1 MSKLQESLK
10 VKFDDTDRYLFLSRM
25 QVDCVNYLNEDN
37 KQTFKESKYLVMG
50 NVKDQIE
57 EMKALYDEVSVKPV
71 WCTLEDIKHYE
82 EEMNKIA
89 FE

>member
-1 MSKLQESLK
+1 MSKLQENLK
-10 VKFDDTDRYLFLSRM
+10 VRFNDTDRYLFLSRM

-37 KQTFKESKYLVMG
+37 KQTFKESKYLAMG

-57 EMKALYDEVSVKPV
+57 EMKALYNEVSVKPV

>member
-1 MSKLQESLK
+1 MSKLQEKLK

-57 EMKALYDEVSVKPV
+57 EMKHLYDELSVKPV

>member
-1 MSKLQESLK
+1 MSKLQELLK
-10 VKFDDTDRYLFLSRM
+10 VKFDDTNRYLFLSRM

-37 KQTFKESKYLVMG
+37 KQTFKEPKYLVMG

-57 EMKALYDEVSVKPV
+57 EMKALYDELSVKPV

-82 EEMNKIA
+82 EEMNKL
-89 FE
+89 

>member
-1 MSKLQESLK
+1 MSKLQEHLK

-25 QVDCVNYLNEDN
+25 QIDCVNYLNTDN
-37 KQTFKESKYLVMG
+37 KQKHKELEYLLMG
-50 NVKDQIE
+50 NIKDQIE

-71 WCTLEDIKHYE
+71 WCTLEDINHYE
-82 EEMNKIA
+82 EEMNKIT